1 MNVSS
6 ATFYSQSTLDFIDQV
21 LIVGCFTRDRTSP
34 NAASVTSSL
43 ARVCVFRECG
53 GSNLARVCRLFFALP
68 MELCENSIL
77 SISFFPIS
85 FFFFVRSLPIT
96 NCSFCIRSKYRSLL
110 TGLITSICHVL
121 DDTRILRFLPVI
133 VFFEVSEEINK
144 KWSFQNYVFGNCVSL
159 EIELHIYEYSFR

>member
-1 MNVSS
+1 MLFAFAAIIARMNVSS

-53 GSNLARVCRLFFALP
+53 GSNHARVCRLFFTTLP

-77 SISFFPIS
+77 SISFFPFS
-85 FFFFVRSLPIT
+85 FFFFLRSLPIT
-96 NCSFCIRSKYRSLL
+96 SCSFCIRSKYSSLL
-110 TGLITSICHVL
+110 TGLITSICHAL
-121 DDTRILRFLPVI
+121 RYAYITIFISYRI
-133 VFFEVSEEINK
+133 
-144 KWSFQNYVFGNCVSL
+144 
-159 EIELHIYEYSFR
+159 FRGIRRDQ